1 MLNLIE
7 EEADSFAKRAEMYY
21 KRRPQLVDMI
31 EDFYRAHRSLAEQYD
46 QLKSGSA
53 VRRSISVCPS
63 FFDRSCS
70 QSISSS
76 DTDEGPKFSTDS
88 FYSEES
94 EVDDPVQ
101 EENEAESKPRVIMS
115 DEGTDSYLV
124 KLKHELERLREENT
138 KLKDET
144 AAKDEEKR
152 EVIRQLALS
161 LDVLK
166 EENVTLRRYIKHP
179 EKKGGLFELKKLTKD
194 DTMGPHRE
202 FARRFVEAIRKLAG
216 NMPGDRWKKIVRL
229 TARMLEAVRLVL
241 GLGLACWS
249 LRVVIIES

>member
-46 QLKSGSA
+46 QIKSGSA

-179 EKKGGLFELKKLTKD
+179 EKKGGLFELKKLTKG
-194 DTMGPHRE
+194 MFSG
-202 FARRFVEAIRKLAG
+202 
-216 NMPGDRWKKIVRL
+216 RL
-229 TARMLEAVRLVL
+229 FHGKSKPQTTTVAL
-241 GLGLACWS
+241 
-249 LRVVIIES
+249 